1 MSKLAFVAKA
11 KQLGLYWYLYLSE
24 TESWLF
30 SISASVCLLFCL
42 FFLLWKLD
50 LEIEILFAVWILSLV
65 GMGVFQCLYFYAS
78 FFFFFSLCVFF
89 AFPSGGGRCIYM
101 WEHQETQSIPSQP
114 QPSLTSLF
122 TGHVSFK
129 TSFNANYLQLIGTI
143 CCYTC

>member
-1 MSKLAFVAKA
+1 M
-11 KQLGLYWYLYLSE
+11 GLYWYLYLSE

-78 FFFFFSLCVFF
+78 FFFFFSLCLL
-89 AFPSGGGRCIYM
+89 CI
-101 WEHQETQSIPSQP
+101 SIWGWSLHLYVRTSRNTINSQP
-114 QPSLTSLF
+114 TPTFLNFIIYWACEFQDLF
-122 TGHVSFK
+122 QCQLSTAHWY
-129 TSFNANYLQLIGTI
+129 NLLLYMLIYLNKK
-143 CCYTC
+143 